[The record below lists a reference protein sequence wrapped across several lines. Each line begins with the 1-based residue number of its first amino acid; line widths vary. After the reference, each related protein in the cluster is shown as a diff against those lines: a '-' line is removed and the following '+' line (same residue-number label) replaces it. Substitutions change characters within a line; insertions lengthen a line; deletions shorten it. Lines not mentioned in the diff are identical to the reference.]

1 MPRRILIVEDNP
13 VSAKMLELH
22 LWKQGYEPLLAQT
35 GREALACLETTSD
48 IQLIIADIIM
58 PEMNGLEFLRSMRA
72 NADWSGIPVIMAT
85 SLADVQTIKQAFE
98 AGCQHY
104 LVKPIKAAQLLEKV
118 RETLE
123 HEARTL
129 RDKSDVML
137 EVGLDSEAYDEVA
150 QAFTTQVRDS
160 ITQLE
165 QPREDGAVE
174 GISIELRDLWEGATL
189 LGAEKVAKILD
200 RCVMTPG
207 PTPGRIE
214 RADYAELLLELKLV
228 HRALTHAR

>member
-1 MPRRILIVEDNP
+1 
-13 VSAKMLELH
+13 
-22 LWKQGYEPLLAQT
+22 
-35 GREALACLETTSD
+35 
-48 IQLIIADIIM
+48 
-58 PEMNGLEFLRSMRA
+58 MRV

-98 AGCQHY
+98 AGCRHY

-118 RETLE
+118 RETLK

-150 QAFTTQVRDS
+150 QAFTMQVRDT

-165 QPREDGAVE
+165 QPRE
-174 GISIELRDLWEGATL
+174 EGAAAWQL
-189 LGAEKVAKILD
+189 F
-200 RCVMTPG
+200 
-207 PTPGRIE
+207 
-214 RADYAELLLELKLV
+214 
-228 HRALTHAR
+228 